1 MAVAMVAQAGRGRLL
16 TSMAPRRTLRAKRQS
31 RRAPPPQA
39 RYDLSGPKAQEAF
52 QPSASAASP
61 PPALSSAPL
70 LPPPPM
76 RGVARGGPPPAAMMK
91 PPQGS
96 GGERAVRCE
105 LPPIYDARRRHRAR
119 LHLRVRA
126 HRRGL
131 SMGRRAARARADAR
145 GGAWVFAGGL
155 GRRRRRRRR
164 GGAASMK
171 GAARSG

>member
-96 GGERAVRCE
+96 EASGNVPVPSLLQFMMLGGGIALGSIFASVLIGGVASMEPASREGARATRRERRPHV
-105 LPPIYDARRRHRAR
+105 L
-119 LHLRVRA
+119 
-126 HRRGL
+126 
-131 SMGRRAARARADAR
+131 AARPSRSFDRAIP
-145 GGAWVFAGGL
+145 
-155 GRRRRRRRR
+155 
-164 GGAASMK
+164 SMH
-171 GAARSG
+171 GWLQ